1 MDGKSIMINMR
12 KKLFRGGGYIGGVC
26 QGLGDWVGIPS
37 ILWRVAFIFII
48 PAAFWV
54 YVILWI
60 FLPKKY

>member
-1 MDGKSIMINMR
+1 MDGKPIMINMR
-12 KKLFRGGGYIGGVC
+12 KKLFRGGGYIGGV
-26 QGLGDWVGIPS
+26 
-37 ILWRVAFIFII
+37 WRVAFIFII